1 MASIDLAETVVPLI
15 VFVFVFVFLTLLW
28 WQHSRDAKR
37 RAKEMRDQTLH
48 RLRSRDC

>member
-15 VFVFVFVFLTLLW
+15 VFVSVFLSLLW

>member
-1 MASIDLAETVVPLI
+1 MTGIDLAETILSLI
-15 VFVFVFVFLTLLW
+15 VFASVFLTFLW